1 MDEKKHPFE
10 EFLEQH
16 VKVITTDGRVF
27 LGNLKGLDQAMNII
41 LAETEERIKDETK
54 ATIRC
59 IPFGDAEEGT
69 CIFTGK
75 PSKGRV
81 LFAKAY

>member
-41 LAETEERIKDETK
+41 LAETEERIYSESEPVRREPLGVYFIRGDSIVVVGEMEET
-54 ATIRC
+54 
-59 IPFGDAEEGT
+59 E
-69 CIFTGK
+69 
-75 PSKGRV
+75 
-81 LFAKAY
+81 